1 MRRILIAACLMA
13 NVCFAAQPVI
23 FDTDMGNDID
33 DALALAM
40 LHALSD
46 RGECALIGVTLTN
59 AHPAAVPYIR
69 MIDRFYGRR
78 ICPWARPSNH
88 SLTAPGMAICRR
100 FARGG
105 RGAGWKL
112 ASRGTCTRAAR
123 GAFCRR
129 ARKGRDRTDRLQH
142 QSGRAAGFAGG
153 RRTREGEGCAGGR
166 HGGQFRRWGTGVQRP
181 HRHSLRQGRFRALAD
196 PHGIQRLRN
205 RARTLYPL
213 ASIEHDFTYASP
225 HPIAESYRAYHQ
237 MPYDRPT
244 WDLTAV
250 LEAVRSGHGYFSR
263 SAPGTVLVE
272 SNGATRFTAGAG
284 RPAVSA
290 FGPVQARGNSGRPDA
305 PREPATRTAVVAPS
319 SLRGAA
325 TLTAGRLA
333 KGTDV
338 SQGTPSFVLIGT
350 NSKSFSQV
358 AQPLRRCRWP
368 PGFSRPGAPVPGFAV
383 FDCKEIPS
391 RSRYL

>member
-69 MIDRFYGRR
+69 MIDRFYGR
-78 ICPWARPSNH
+78 PDLPVGA
-88 SLTAPGMAICRR
+88 AIKPLPD
-100 FARGG
+100 
-105 RGAGWKL
+105 GAGD
-112 ASRGTCTRAAR
+112 GYMAA
-123 GAFCRR
+123 A
-129 ARKGRDRTDRLQH
+129 L
-142 QSGRAAGFAGG
+142 RAAGAAPPGSSPPAEPAPGLLGRLLAGAREKVVIVQTGFSTNLAALLDSPGGTALVREKVALVVAMAGNFVGGEPEYNVRIDIPSAKAVFERWPTPIVFSGFEIG
-153 RRTREGEGCAGGR
+153 RE
-166 HGGQFRRWGTGVQRP
+166 
-181 HRHSLRQGRFRALAD
+181 L
-196 PHGIQRLRN
+196 
-205 RARTLYPL
+205 LYPS
-213 ASIEHDFTYASP
+213 ASIEHDFIYASP

-263 SAPGTVLVE
+263 SARGTVLVE

-284 RPAVSA
+284 DRQYLRLDPARRAEILAVLTLLASQ
-290 FGPVQARGNSGRPDA
+290 PPARR
-305 PREPATRTAVVAPS
+305 
-319 SLRGAA
+319 
-325 TLTAGRLA
+325 
-333 KGTDV
+333 
-338 SQGTPSFVLIGT
+338 
-350 NSKSFSQV
+350 
-358 AQPLRRCRWP
+358 
-368 PGFSRPGAPVPGFAV
+368 
-383 FDCKEIPS
+383 
-391 RSRYL
+391 